1 MENSHAN
8 LNLKQKYEVEK
19 GIKYGLTDEQVAMYA
34 KPEFDWKQMREIR
47 EGFENGAI
55 SK

>member
-1 MENSHAN
+1 MKNSYAN
-8 LNLKQKYEVEK
+8 LNPKQKYEVEK
-19 GIKYGLTDEQVAMYA
+19 GIKYGLRDEQVAMYA
-34 KPEFDWKQMREIR
+34 KPEFGWEQMREIR

>member
-8 LNLKQKYEVEK
+8 FNPKQKYEVER
-19 GIKYGLTDEQVAMYA
+19 GLKDGLKKRQIAMYA
-34 KPEFDWKQMREIR
+34 KPEFDWEQMREIR